1 VRAGRFP
8 HFLPLLALP
17 ILAACQSGTAAGDA
31 ISVPGDNSA
40 LSTMERI
47 AVAAQ
52 KCWFG
57 PQAAGFEG
65 LAMSPEL
72 TSFSGKPRILAVP
85 RGNVGGLPK
94 LVVEATGKPARIA
107 AYGPLMDG
115 PQGMEIAADTQRWAG
130 GETSCSGSA

>member
-1 VRAGRFP
+1 VR
-8 HFLPLLALP
+8 LPLLLP
-17 ILAACQSGTAAGDA
+17 FLVLPFLAACQSGTEANGG

-57 PQAAGFEG
+57 PQKAGFEG

-72 TSFSGKPRILAVP
+72 TSFSGRPRILAVP
-85 RGNVGGLPK
+85 SGNVGGLPK
-94 LVVEATGKPARIA
+94 LVVEASGNPARLS

-115 PQGMEIAADTQRWAG
+115 QHAAAIEADTRRWAAG
-130 GETSCSGSA
+130 DTTCSTGA

>member
-1 VRAGRFP
+1 MLLLPVLA
-8 HFLPLLALP
+8 LPLLA
-17 ILAACQSGTAAGDA
+17 ACRSGPTAGDG

-57 PQAAGFEG
+57 PQAAGFDG

-85 RGNVGGLPK
+85 RGNVAGLPK
-94 LVVEATGKPARIA
+94 LVIEASGEPAHVS

-115 PQGMEIAADTQRWAG
+115 PQGAVIEADTRRWAAG
-130 GETSCSGSA
+130 DTSCSARS

>member
-1 VRAGRFP
+1 LFA
-8 HFLPLLALP
+8 LPL
-17 ILAACQSGTAAGDA
+17 LAACQSGTAAGDA

-94 LVVEATGKPARIA
+94 LVVEATGNPARIA
-107 AYGPLMDG
+107 AYGPLMDSAHG
-115 PQGMEIAADTQRWAG
+115 QAIAADTQRWAG
-130 GETSCSGSA
+130 GDTSCGARA